1 MAPRGRHPYNKLT
14 DLAVRQARPGRHADG
29 GGLYLFVRS
38 TLARHWVQRIVI
50 HGHRCDLGL
59 GPYPLVSLAEARRV
73 ALDNRRIVRAG
84 GDPQLEAARQKGP
97 TFRQVYEAATEM
109 RRKAWDR
116 KETEAWWC
124 RGFDKHVLPKIG
136 DKPVAAVTLADV
148 RDIVVPHWKGRN
160 STGYTLRQNIEYVL
174 DTAVIE
180 KYRLDNPASALKRL
194 LPKVRK
200 VPNHRP
206 SLPYTEVRQAM
217 AEWQVLPINPAVK
230 LAVLF
235 IVLTGAR
242 LTEATDATWSE
253 IDRSK
258 RVWQVPGRRMKM
270 RRGHDVPLSWQALEV
285 LGAAAKLEPRDAFIF
300 ALRRSNRVARPPSQR
315 TVSDALR
322 RLGRVDSDG
331 RRIVVHGF
339 RSTFRVWAME
349 CVPGSAEVAEI
360 ALAHEE
366 SDTTKKA
373 YARSELDE
381 QRADLLQRW
390 SDYVLPDG
398 LGDGQ

>member
-1 MAPRGRHPYNKLT
+1 MGTGMTWAWDPIRLFRSLRRDVLRSTTVGLFAP
-14 DLAVRQARPGRHADG
+14 AVIRG
-29 GGLYLFVRS
+29 GGLLGRRVRLSVRS
-38 TLARHWVQRIVI
+38 TR
-50 HGHRCDLGL
+50 
-59 GPYPLVSLAEARRV
+59 
-73 ALDNRRIVRAG
+73 
-84 GDPQLEAARQKGP
+84 
-97 TFRQVYEAATEM
+97 AATEI

-116 KETEAWWC
+116 QETEAWWR

-148 RDIVVPHWKGRN
+148 RDIVVPRWKGRN

-174 DTAVIE
+174 DTAVVE
-180 KYRLDNPASALKRL
+180 KYRLDNPARALKRL
-194 LPKVRK
+194 LPKVRR

-217 AEWQVLPINPAVK
+217 ADWQVLPINPAVK

-258 RVWQVPGRRMKM
+258 RIWQVPGRRMKM

-285 LGAAAKLEPRDAFIF
+285 LGAAAKLEPRDDFIF

-381 QRADLLQRW
+381 AAGGLDAAVGRLRAAGRFGRRPVSSCAPSLSVPSRVAVLLAPVHHVCNFHAIR
-390 SDYVLPDG
+390 SHKNFP
-398 LGDGQ
+398 